1 MKLLWII
8 SFFLLQDTEA
18 FLLQNAKIKQC
29 LQASPTDGN
38 LLLSD
43 CNSASD
49 FQDWFWQGDSLRNH
63 GTQSCLLVVEANR
76 VQTSPCDSVGFM
88 GWDCSNLLL
97 SPLGSSQ
104 GYLVASKKGVA
115 LDNVRGLKAQWQSAA
130 ERSVCEEKAAQY
142 RYLPAA
148 LASTHVYDHTAYND
162 VLVLGME
169 PEKLEELL
177 WFFRREDP
185 SAWNYSILVLSFV
198 VAILG
203 FVLLAINISRN
214 RKRKIHKYKEAAQA
228 AQNSGLESKQALL
241 TVSEYSPE
249 SLQKP
254 EPLPQD
260 ERSGEVLVQ
269 WKDGTVTTL
278 YKETADDAM

>member
-8 SFFLLQDTEA
+8 SFFLLQGTEA

-38 LLLSD
+38 LLLAD

-63 GTQSCLLVVEANR
+63 GTQSCLSVVDANR
-76 VQTSPCDSVGFM
+76 VQTSPCDSVDFT

-104 GYLVASKKGVA
+104 DYLVASRKGVA
-115 LDNVRGLKAQWQSAA
+115 LDNVRGLKAQWQNAA
-130 ERSVCEEKAAQY
+130 GRSVCKEKAAQY
-142 RYLPAA
+142 RYFSAGLT
-148 LASTHVYDHTAYND
+148 STQVYDHTAYSAI
-162 VLVLGME
+162 LVLGME

-185 SAWNYSILVLSFV
+185 SAWNYSILALSLV
-198 VAILG
+198 VTILG

-214 RKRKIHKYKEAAQA
+214 RKRKILMDKEAAQA
-228 AQNSGLESKQALL
+228 AQNSELESKQALL
-241 TVSEYSPE
+241 TMPEYSPG
-249 SLQKP
+249 SLQKQ

-260 ERSGEVLVQ
+260 ERPGEVLVQ
-269 WKDGTVTTL
+269 WKDGAVTTL
-278 YKETADDAM
+278 YKEASEDAM

>member
-1 MKLLWII
+1 MIGCPHLY
-8 SFFLLQDTEA
+8 SDFFADTEA

-130 ERSVCEEKAAQY
+130 ERSVCEEKAGQY
-142 RYLPAA
+142 CP
-148 LASTHVYDHTAYND
+148 
-162 VLVLGME
+162 
-169 PEKLEELL
+169 
-177 WFFRREDP
+177 
-185 SAWNYSILVLSFV
+185 
-198 VAILG
+198 
-203 FVLLAINISRN
+203 
-214 RKRKIHKYKEAAQA
+214 
-228 AQNSGLESKQALL
+228 
-241 TVSEYSPE
+241 
-249 SLQKP
+249 
-254 EPLPQD
+254 
-260 ERSGEVLVQ
+260 
-269 WKDGTVTTL
+269 
-278 YKETADDAM
+278 